1 MKGNKILAGI
11 LSAAMVLATMAVP
24 AFAEDENYITVNDD
38 DATTYTTFSAAR
50 DAASNKGYTEV
61 TYKIHGKVVADE
73 GVDATSNVWLSL
85 IDGNDTDVKTI
96 NFVGADQNAELNIS
110 QHRVILALNNE
121 KASADVNFS
130 KLTLSK
136 SECNGDVYDLGHST
150 KYFTTWLRC
159 PDAANRTVTYTE
171 CTFTNGSC
179 NNQYGKTIYK
189 NCTFK
194 NSANYCLWV
203 YTALKDDNTS
213 TGAVE
218 VTGGTMDGLKG
229 VKAYTENAT
238 GNAKTDITLDS
249 VKIKSEN
256 KPAVV
261 ASIAGNITLKDVDT
275 TECTKGIICADFAPN
290 LNQKTLADITVN
302 GKKLEFLYCVDNKD
316 YYTTKQD
323 AETAAGTTKTI
334 KSYVARIGGTYYE
347 TFANAV
353 ASAKTGETVTL
364 LCDASGNGIQIP
376 SGSDLTLDLNGKTYT
391 IDGAL
396 VGSSGT
402 VSQAFQLLKDSN
414 ITIQNGTITS
424 KKALMLVQ
432 NYSNLTLDNVTLDGT
447 ELPAQ
452 EPYTLSNNNG
462 NVTIKNSTIIGSAR
476 GFAFDVCDFDS
487 YKGATVT
494 VQDSTINGLVEIS
507 NPNGGEMNSKL
518 VYGGNNY
525 STVGKYYI
533 TADGVKA
540 VSNNAKITGTTAT
553 ADTTDNSKATGFL
566 STIAP
571 AATGETINASGIF
584 WTVTGNGETRRTDI
598 FDLSNIESSGSMTI
612 GLIINGLNDA
622 NAKAVANV
630 LAK

>member
-24 AFAEDENYITVNDD
+24 AFAENEKVASFDIGTDQ
-38 DATTYTTFSAAR
+38 TYTKFSDAIA
-50 DAASNKGYTEV
+50 AASNKGYTEV

-73 GVDATSNVWLSL
+73 GVDATKSVWLSL

-136 SECNGDVYDLGHST
+136 SDCGWADDIGHST
-150 KYFTTWLRC
+150 YYFTTWLRC

-261 ASIAGNITLKDVDT
+261 ASIAGNITLKNVDT
-275 TECTKGIICADFAPN
+275 TECTKGIVCADFAPN
-290 LNQKTLADITVN
+290 RNQKTLADITVDDQ
-302 GKKLEFLYCVDNKD
+302 KLEFLYCVGNED

-334 KSYVARIGGTYYE
+334 TSYVARIDGTYYD
-347 TFANAV
+347 TFADAV
-353 ASAKTGETVTL
+353 KSAKTGETVTL

-447 ELPAQ
+447 QLAASV
-452 EPYTLSNNNG
+452 PYTLSNNNG
-462 NVTIKNSTIIGSAR
+462 NVLIKNSTILAAANGY
-476 GFAFDVCDFDS
+476 AFDVCDFAD
-487 YKGATVT
+487 YPGATVT
-494 VQDSTINGLVEIS
+494 VVNSEISGLVEIS
-507 NPNGGEMNSKL
+507 DWNGNGMSGKLIYGEN
-518 VYGGNNY
+518 VYQTEGDY
-525 STVGKYYI
+525 KYTGDGFTLLAK
-533 TADGVKA
+533 TATA
-540 VSNNAKITGTTAT
+540 TTAT
-553 ADTTDNSKATGFL
+553 GAEESKATGF
-566 STIAP
+566 SSVITP
-571 AATGETINASGIF
+571 ADSSVPKATKIY
-584 WTVTGNGETRRTDI
+584 WTVTNSDNEKKTTETFT
-598 FDLSNIESSGSMTI
+598 LPTYEGAGSMTV
-612 GLIINGLNDA
+612 GLIINGLYDA
-622 NAKAVANV
+622 AATAVAHV
-630 LAK
+630 LAD